1 MRRRHFAGWL
11 AGALLTPPLLAAAQ
25 VPVPSPPDSA
35 PAPQPSPEPAAKAEP
50 VDLSLVLLL
59 DASASITTGALA
71 FQLRGHAAAFRDDK
85 VKAAIAAGP
94 RGGIAVT
101 LARFDGPHSLK
112 VLVPWR
118 RLAGAADAEAFADAV
133 LTALA
138 GEEAGA
144 TAIGSA
150 VLDAL
155 PLFKANGF
163 DSPRQTIDIVSNGFS
178 NAGID
183 PSSARDAAEVAGVTV
198 NALVILDEYDWLE
211 SYYRQSVIGGIG
223 AFVRAADSKDS
234 FIQALI
240 AKLIDE
246 MV

>member
-11 AGALLTPPLLAAAQ
+11 AGALLARPLLAQ
-25 VPVPSPPDSA
+25 SPTPVPQPEAKPA
-35 PAPQPSPEPAAKAEP
+35 PAEEP
-50 VDLSLVLLL
+50 VDLELVLLV
-59 DASASITTGALA
+59 DASASITTGALD
-71 FQLRGHAAAFRDDK
+71 FQLRGHAAAFRDEK

-94 RGGIAVT
+94 GIAVT

-112 VLVPWR
+112 VLLPWR
-118 RLAGAADAEAFADAV
+118 RLASAADADAFAEAV
-133 LTALA
+133 LAAPA
-138 GEEAGA
+138 GQEAGS

-155 PLFKANGF
+155 ELFKNSGF
-163 DSPRQTIDIVSNGFS
+163 DGPRHTIDIVSNGFS
-178 NAGID
+178 NAGLD
-183 PSSARDAAEVAGVTV
+183 PTLARDAAETAGATV

-211 SYYRQSVIGGIG
+211 GYYRQQVIGGIG
-223 AFVRAADSKDS
+223 AFVRTAEGRDS

-246 MV
+246 IV

>member
-11 AGALLTPPLLAAAQ
+11 AGALLARPLLAQ
-25 VPVPSPPDSA
+25 TPE
-35 PAPQPSPEPAAKAEP
+35 PAPQPSPEPKAAPAGEP
-50 VDLSLVLLL
+50 VDLELVLLV
-59 DASASITTGALA
+59 DASASITTGALD
-71 FQLRGHAAAFRDDK
+71 FQLRGHAAAFRDEK

-101 LARFDGPHSLK
+101 VARFDGPRSLK
-112 VLVPWR
+112 VLLPWR
-118 RLAGAADAEAFADAV
+118 RLASAADADAFAEAV
-133 LTALA
+133 LAAPA
-138 GEEAGA
+138 GQEAGS

-155 PLFKANGF
+155 DLFKGSGF
-163 DSPRQTIDIVSNGFS
+163 DGPRQTIDIVSNGFS

-183 PSSARDAAEVAGVTV
+183 PTLARDEAEAAHVTV

-211 SYYRQSVIGGIG
+211 GYYRQQVIGGIG
-223 AFVRAADSKDS
+223 AFVRTAEGRDS

-246 MV
+246 IV

>member
-11 AGALLTPPLLAAAQ
+11 AGALLARPLLAAAQ
-25 VPVPSPPDSA
+25 APSPPADAQPPAA
-35 PAPQPSPEPAAKAEP
+35 PAPQP
-50 VDLSLVLLL
+50 VDLELVLLV
-59 DASASITTGALA
+59 DASASITTGALD
-71 FQLRGHAAAFRDDK
+71 FQLRGHAAAFRDDR

-101 LARFDGPHSLK
+101 VARFDGPRSLK
-112 VLVPWR
+112 VLLPWR
-118 RLAGAADAEAFADAV
+118 RLASAADADDFAEAV
-133 LTALA
+133 LAAPA
-138 GEEAGA
+138 GQETGS

-155 PLFKANGF
+155 DLFKGSGF

-178 NAGID
+178 NAGVD
-183 PSSARDAAEVAGVTV
+183 PTLARDTAEAAQVTV

-211 SYYRQSVIGGIG
+211 GYYRQQVIGGIG
-223 AFVRAADSKDS
+223 AFVRTAEGRDS

-246 MV
+246 IV

>member
-11 AGALLTPPLLAAAQ
+11 AGALLARPLLATAQ
-25 VPVPSPPDSA
+25 SPTPEPQLPAA
-35 PAPQPSPEPAAKAEP
+35 PAPQP
-50 VDLSLVLLL
+50 VDLELVLLV
-59 DASASITTGALA
+59 DASASITTGALD

-94 RGGIAVT
+94 GIAVT
-101 LARFDGPHSLK
+101 VARFDGPRTLK
-112 VLVPWR
+112 VLLPWR
-118 RLAGAADAEAFADAV
+118 RLASAADADAFADAV
-133 LTALA
+133 LAAPA
-138 GEEAGA
+138 GQETGS

-155 PLFKANGF
+155 ELFKGSGF
-163 DSPRQTIDIVSNGFS
+163 DGPRRTIDIVSNGFS
-178 NAGID
+178 NAGVD
-183 PSSARDAAEVAGVTV
+183 PSLARDTAEAADVTV

-211 SYYRQSVIGGIG
+211 GYYRQQVIGGIG
-223 AFVRAADSKDS
+223 AFVRTAEGRDS

-246 MV
+246 IV